1 MTRKNRRTRN
11 KSIRRK
17 TKRTPIKGRKSMK
30 KKSQRKER
38 RSIRKGRRTNRKQ
51 RRSTRK
57 QRRSTRKQMRST
69 FRKRRSSRKTRKK
82 RSIRKHRQDGGA
94 SEGQP
99 IVAQVPVSPLVEND
113 PASNNPPIGTDTLEA
128 DWKEADKMRKKAGL
142 PGKDNPTSSSQATD
156 SDDNLSSIAPSSS
169 VASSDASSS
178 WQTPE
183 INKDLG
189 LDTSTPDPFL
199 ETSAS
204 AAMDEAVE
212 QVQGQS
218 SQTQSSESGTIE
230 SIGPV
235 SELPTGIPQNVPEI
249 QLYGQPESS
258 SSSDLVIE
266 FLNGSDEKL
275 QLEEVGEGDKKDVQV
290 SPKDIMEKMKDLI
303 IDENM
308 VKELFEAKD
317 EASFKSAMNNIGKN
331 LSPDQQILTF
341 PNGNKINIP
350 KLIEKINDS
359 PGGPMIEDVQG
370 EPSSTATTSTEGTFV
385 TGDDSPGGPM
395 VDNVLN
401 EPVPREHPSTTSTS
415 TSTEGTYETAD
426 GDDGTEQDKANAD
439 ATNLDTTGPLDPA
452 NIHGRELEGDT
463 EQDKAN
469 ADATNLDTTGPLDP
483 ANIHGRELEG
493 DTEQDQANAD
503 TISLDTT
510 GPLDPANIHGREL
523 EGDTE
528 RDQVSFEEKKP
539 GEVKNIVSGLI
550 KIPENVEVPKEGTQE
565 REEFEN
571 NYAKSV
577 AEKLGV
583 SKGDVMVQIIDDM
596 IGGGYYHLGGASV
609 QFTIRSDPQKI
620 SEVKENLKDN
630 NLLIDGQNVSLDVT
644 GQTVNLF
651 PSSDISS
658 SLDLDSTPQPIA
670 TDSSDKIPVSDN
682 GSEIFDKII
691 DDLETLYAGCGL
703 KGKE

>member
-99 IVAQVPVSPLVEND
+99 IVPHVPVSPLVEND

-401 EPVPREHPSTTSTS
+401 EPVPREHPSTISTS

-439 ATNLDTTGPLDPA
+439 ATN
-452 NIHGRELEGDT
+452 
-463 EQDKAN
+463 
-469 ADATNLDTTGPLDP
+469 
-483 ANIHGRELEG
+483 
-493 DTEQDQANAD
+493 
-503 TISLDTT
+503 LDTT